1 VDPLTVNAVVFISD
15 ALRADHLGC
24 YGAARIRTGTIDE
37 LAASGVRFAQ
47 AITAA
52 PWTALAMTSIA
63 TGRYPHHH
71 RVLDWGHEPAQ
82 GTTSIFGA
90 FRNAGHDVGT
100 FVFDDRYLFRTL
112 PEANVLGR
120 TDTLD
125 PAIAWL
131 RERGNRPF
139 LLFIHSWTTH
149 MPYNVPHGEQAE
161 WKEAKRIFIDR
172 IRDDRASELEMSRE
186 AYRIAVERQSE
197 VNVAELLGELDRLGV
212 RERTIVAFGADH
224 GESWGER
231 FVHKDDVQG
240 MYHLH
245 GSALHDEILHVPLIV
260 SAPGLE
266 PGVVESQVRTVDLT
280 PTVLEL
286 AGLPEQ
292 PADGRT
298 LLPLARGQE
307 QDDRTALAMT
317 SDRGLLSQIAVRRP
331 PWKLIRRVGDGSE
344 TGFRLDIDPRETTDR
359 AAEAPDELRE
369 LLDREMAGFEQPVM
383 SGEEEEQITQR
394 LEDLGYL

>member
-1 VDPLTVNAVVFISD
+1 VNAVVFVSD

-24 YGAARIRTGTIDE
+24 YGAARMRTDTIDE
-37 LAASGVRFAQ
+37 LAASGVRYAQ

-71 RVLDWGHEPAQ
+71 RVLDWGHEPAPR
-82 GTTSIFGA
+82 TASVFSA
-90 FRNAGHDVGT
+90 FRAAGHDVAT

-125 PAIAWL
+125 AAIAWL
-131 RERGNRPF
+131 RDRGDRPF
-139 LLFIHSWTTH
+139 LLFIHSWATH

-161 WKEAKRIFIDR
+161 WREAKRIFIDR
-172 IRDDRASELEMSRE
+172 IRNDRASELELSRE
-186 AYRIAVERQSE
+186 AYREAVERQSE
-197 VNVAELLGELDRLGV
+197 TNVAELLGELERLGV

-231 FVHKDDVQG
+231 FADKNDVGG

-245 GSALHDEILHVPLIV
+245 GSALHDEILHVPLII

-266 PGVVESQVRTVDLT
+266 PGVVQSQVRTIDLA
-280 PTVLEL
+280 PTLLEL

-292 PADGRT
+292 PADGQS
-298 LLPLARGQE
+298 LLTLARGAE
-307 QDDRTALAMT
+307 QGDRTALAMT
-317 SDRGLLSQIAVRRP
+317 SDRGVLSQIAVRRP
-331 PWKLIRRVGDGSE
+331 PWKLIRNLDDEAE
-344 TGFRLDIDPRETTDR
+344 TAFRLDVDPRETTDR
-359 AAEAPDELRE
+359 AAEAPADLRA
-369 LLDREMAGFEQPVM
+369 LLDRELAGFDQPVM
-383 SGEEEEQITQR
+383 SDEEEEQITQR

>member
-1 VDPLTVNAVVFISD
+1 MNAVVFISD

-24 YGAARIRTGTIDE
+24 YGAARIRTRTIDE
-37 LAASGVRFAQ
+37 LAASGARFAQ
-47 AITAA
+47 AVTAA

-71 RVLDWGHEPAQ
+71 RVLDWGHEPAP
-82 GTTSIFGA
+82 GTASIFSA
-90 FRNAGHDVGT
+90 FGRAGHDVGT

-131 RERGNRPF
+131 RERRGRPF
-139 LLFIHSWTTH
+139 LLFIHSWATH
-149 MPYNVPHGEQAE
+149 MPYNVPHGEQAA

-172 IRDDRASELEMSRE
+172 IRGDRASELERSRE
-186 AYRIAVERQSE
+186 AYRAAVERQSE
-197 VNVAELLGELDRLGV
+197 VNVAELLGELERLGV
-212 RERTIVAFGADH
+212 REQTVVAFGADH

-231 FVHKDDVQG
+231 FADKDEVEG

-260 SAPGLE
+260 SAPGVE
-266 PGVVESQVRTVDLT
+266 PGRVVESQVRTIDLA
-280 PTVLEL
+280 PTVVEL

-292 PADGRT
+292 SSDGRS
-298 LLPLARGQE
+298 LLPLVRSEESA
-307 QDDRTALAMT
+307 DRTALGMT
-317 SDRGLLSQIAVRRP
+317 SDRGVLSQIAVRRP
-331 PWKLIRRVGDGSE
+331 PWKLIRRLGDGHE
-344 TGFRLDIDPRETTDR
+344 TAYRLDLDPRETADR
-359 AAEAPDELRE
+359 AAEAPDDLRAM
-369 LLDREMAGFEQPVM
+369 LDRELAGFDQPVM
-383 SGEEEEQITQR
+383 SDEEEELITQR

>member
-1 VDPLTVNAVVFISD
+1 VNTVVFISD
-15 ALRADHLGC
+15 ALRADHLGS
-24 YGAARIRTGTIDE
+24 YGAARMRTGTLDE

-52 PWTALAMTSIA
+52 PWTPLAMTSIA

-71 RVLDWGHEPAQ
+71 RVLDWGHEPAP
-82 GTTSIFGA
+82 GTTSIFSA
-90 FRNAGHDVGT
+90 FREAGHDVAT

-112 PEANVLGR
+112 PEAGVLGR

-131 RERGNRPF
+131 RERGDRPF
-139 LLFIHSWTTH
+139 LLFIHSWATH

-172 IRDDRASELEMSRE
+172 IRNDRASELEQSRE
-186 AYRIAVERQSE
+186 AYRAAVERQSE
-197 VNVAELLGELDRLGV
+197 VNVAELLGELERLGV
-212 RERTIVAFGADH
+212 RERTVVAFGADH

-231 FVHKDDVQG
+231 FPDKGDVEG

-266 PGVVESQVRTVDLT
+266 PAVVETQVRTIDLA
-280 PTVLEL
+280 PTVIEL
-286 AGLPEQ
+286 GGLPAQ
-292 PADGRT
+292 PADGSS
-298 LLPLARGQE
+298 LLPLARGE
-307 QDDRTALAMT
+307 EHAERTALAMT
-317 SDRGLLSQIAVRRP
+317 SDRGVLSQIAVRRP
-331 PWKLIRRVGDGSE
+331 PWKLIRRLDDDTE
-344 TGFRLDIDPRETTDR
+344 TAFRLDLDPRETIDR
-359 AAEAPDELRE
+359 AAEAPDNLRR
-369 LLDREMAGFEQPVM
+369 LLDRELASFDQPVM
-383 SGEEEEQITQR
+383 SDEEEEQITQR

>member
-1 VDPLTVNAVVFISD
+1 M
-15 ALRADHLGC
+15 
-24 YGAARIRTGTIDE
+24 RTGTIDE

-47 AITAA
+47 AMTAA

-71 RVLDWGHEPAQ
+71 RVLDWGHEPAP
-82 GTTSIFGA
+82 GTRSIFSA
-90 FRNAGHDVGT
+90 FRDAGHDVGT

-125 PAIAWL
+125 PAIGWL
-131 RERGNRPF
+131 RARGDRPF
-139 LLFIHSWTTH
+139 LLFIHSWATH

-172 IRDDRASELEMSRE
+172 IRNGRASDLELSHE
-186 AYRIAVERQSE
+186 AYRRAVERQSE
-197 VNVAELLGELDRLGV
+197 VNVAELLGELERLGV
-212 RERTIVAFGADH
+212 REQTVVAFGADH

-231 FVHKDDVQG
+231 FADKGDVGG

-266 PGVVESQVRTVDLT
+266 PGVVESQVRTIDLA

-286 AGLPEQ
+286 AGLPGQ
-292 PADGRT
+292 PADGSS
-298 LLPLARGQE
+298 LLSLTRGE
-307 QDDRTALAMT
+307 ERADSTALAMT
-317 SDRGLLSQIAVRRP
+317 SDRGVLSQIAVRRP
-331 PWKLIRRVGDGSE
+331 PWKLIRPLGPGAE
-344 TGFRLDIDPRETTDR
+344 TAFRLDLDPRETTDR
-359 AAEAPDELRE
+359 AAEVPDDLRE
-369 LLDREMAGFEQPVM
+369 LLDRELAGFDQPVM
-383 SGEEEEQITQR
+383 TGEEEEQITQR